1 MNHFSDIVGQDAI
14 RDHLQDAV
22 KTGRISHAYIL
33 DGPKDSGR
41 HFIAGIFA
49 AAVQCTDIQSDQNG
63 MPEPCGSCISCIQ
76 ADAGSQPDIIYVRR
90 RPKNGK
96 IPRVLSVEEIRQMRD
111 DAAVKPYASARKI
124 YIVEDAELMNTQAQN
139 ALLKTLEEPPAYV
152 VIILIADGTSR
163 FLPTVMSRC
172 ITLHMKQVPEETMI
186 RFLMKERGISEE
198 KARLCASFAV
208 GNLGR
213 AVKIADDPDFDN
225 QRKDAEQILA
235 GITEMSFTDIVNIAN
250 DIFPKKK
257 AGADEN
263 AAAVDEGKKKESI
276 HRLLPDCIPL
286 WYRDVC
292 RLKAGGSTEGLIL
305 SDCAEKTGKAADEIS
320 YEGIERILREISE
333 YQRELTTTS
342 PETALQ
348 LLLVKIRDELRAA
361 EKAKKK

>member
-1 MNHFSDIVGQDAI
+1 
-14 RDHLQDAV
+14 
-22 KTGRISHAYIL
+22 
-33 DGPKDSGR
+33 
-41 HFIAGIFA
+41 
-49 AAVQCTDIQSDQNG
+49 
-63 MPEPCGSCISCIQ
+63 
-76 ADAGSQPDIIYVRR
+76 
-90 RPKNGK
+90 
-96 IPRVLSVEEIRQMRD
+96 VEEIRQMRD

-263 AAAVDEGKKKESI
+263 AAAGDEGKKKGEHSPFAAGLYPALVPGRLPAQGRRQHGRPDPVGLRGKDRESSG
-276 HRLLPDCIPL
+276 RNFL
-286 WYRDVC
+286 
-292 RLKAGGSTEGLIL
+292 
-305 SDCAEKTGKAADEIS
+305 
-320 YEGIERILREISE
+320 
-333 YQRELTTTS
+333 
-342 PETALQ
+342 
-348 LLLVKIRDELRAA
+348 
-361 EKAKKK
+361 